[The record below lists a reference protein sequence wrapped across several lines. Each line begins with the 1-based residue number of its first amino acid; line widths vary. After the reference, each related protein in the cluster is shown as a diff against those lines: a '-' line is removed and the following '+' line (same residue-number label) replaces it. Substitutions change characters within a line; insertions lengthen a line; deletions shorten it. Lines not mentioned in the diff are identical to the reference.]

1 MKIPHVLK
9 IFYYMYQLSISNL
22 KVYMSQVAVPCCEEI
37 RENSVHWVG
46 HATTVINLN
55 GKIIVTDPVSGNLG
69 FIKRLVRPSIKLKNV
84 DADYLIITHKH
95 MDHLKYTT
103 LLCMNKQ
110 ATVIAPSGI
119 KSMLKIMGFKNIVEM
134 KADGIYKDAFIEILC
149 IKANHKGNRYP
160 LFGSKQSNSYLIS
173 SGGKS
178 ILFAGDTSDT
188 TVYKNITADAA
199 IMPVGCYKPDDYLKM
214 HCSPE
219 QSFNMFKMM
228 NCKFMI
234 PIHYKTYILAQDK
247 DKETISILG
256 KLNDGSIKIIDIGQ
270 TVSI

>member
-1 MKIPHVLK
+1 MKVPHVLK
-9 IFYYMYQLSISNL
+9 IFYYMYQLSQRNFRAYMCPV
-22 KVYMSQVAVPCCEEI
+22 KVPDCEVI

-46 HATTVINLN
+46 HATAVINLN

-69 FIKRLVRPSIKLKNV
+69 FIKRLVKPSINLKNL
-84 DADYLIITHKH
+84 DEDYLIITHKH
-95 MDHLKYTT
+95 MDHLNYTT
-103 LLCMNKQ
+103 LFHMNKR
-110 ATVIAPSGI
+110 AIVIVPPGI
-119 KSMLKIMGFKNIVEM
+119 KSMLKIMGFKNIIEM
-134 KADGIYKDAFIEILC
+134 KADDIYNDAFIKILS
-149 IKANHKGNRYP
+149 IRANHEGNRYP
-160 LFGSKQSNSYLIS
+160 WFGSKESNSYLIS
-173 SGGKS
+173 SKDKS
-178 ILFAGDTSDT
+178 ILFAGDTADT

-219 QSFNMFKMM
+219 QSFDMFKMM
-228 NCKFMI
+228 NCRLMI

-247 DKETISILG
+247 DSDTIRILD